1 MKSMKEQALKSLQKM
16 GSIWLEKLLAD
27 RLMSQSTANQI
38 MNPIGGMDWLQ
49 KKIVADEL
57 VTILETSKTEEEILR
72 RAEEMYNNFTGGKEI

>member
-38 MNPIGGMDWLQ
+38 IDPIEQMDWQQ
-49 KKIVADEL
+49 KKLVAEEL
-57 VTILETSKTEEEILR
+57 TIILETSKTEEEILR
-72 RAEEMYNNFTGGKEI
+72 RAEEMYNNLTVK